1 MKKIVL
7 LLSIGLLLF
16 SCGPQENPD
25 PDTVIITQN
34 GITLEIPAGAFEND
48 GEIFMGKTGDE
59 PTSVPN
65 PDLTVVGEPF
75 TLKLPVDTLL
85 APITLSFPLPEES
98 LTVNNGVF
106 LLYNGTSYC
115 PFAYEIVDGKVVVTI
130 DTINWGKVSTKA
142 SISENIA
149 IFINDLVHID
159 NESLVGLNECYVI
172 NDKVYYR
179 SPSTIGSSSRVLLF
193 VHGLI
198 GDPTG
203 WEGYIK
209 KINLEPYMLSYTDIW
224 TYGYHSG
231 QNISSIG
238 EDLYDLLYEYTKWVN
253 PTIHIVAHSMG
264 GLVSRSMIENSGGA
278 EIVDKLITLG
288 TPHQGSSIAV
298 IRHIINRLVSD
309 DIENED
315 VNSLIHTYYSNM
327 QSANDLDPTSRFI
340 FQMGRLEQP
349 PINCPYYTIAAK
361 ISVGINAFDWN
372 FFSIPHDGLVSV
384 NSAKGVN
391 GGIAPSY
398 DVSIPYWLAHMKMR
412 TFDDENSNINSA
424 NEELYAQVKEFLLK
438 NEQEVTTP
446 SVTSGDVTNI
456 TTTTASCSGNVTSD
470 GGSSVTARGVCWST
484 SQNPTTSNSKTT
496 NGTGLGTY
504 TSHITGLS
512 PNTTY
517 YVRAYATN
525 SEGTAYGEQRTF
537 KTLTASDIEYGSFTD
552 SRDGNV
558 YKTVTIG
565 EQVWMAENLAYLP
578 SVVGPATGSE
588 DDGHET
594 DPYYYV
600 YGYDGTDVTEAKAY
614 EHTPCDNDEY
624 SPGGAPIKVYETYGV
639 LYNVNA
645 AMAGASS
652 TNSNPSGVQG
662 ICPDGWHLPSN
673 AEWTQLK
680 EYLIANGY
688 NYDGTTTGNQIAIS
702 MASATGWAASTNEGA
717 IGNDNTAYDAYRNKS
732 GFTALPGGCRSD
744 YYQTFMNVG
753 ISGYWRHT
761 REQGHVTSLPR
772 GLTYDNS
779 FFAFMNSWS
788 TDGLSVRCVRD

>member
-7 LLSIGLLLF
+7 LLSMGLLLF

-115 PFAYEIVDGKVVVTI
+115 PYAYEIVDGKVVVTI

-159 NESLVGLNECYVI
+159 NESLVGLNKCYVV
-172 NDKVYYR
+172 NDKVYYT

-298 IRHIINRLVSD
+298 IRHIINRLVGD

-384 NSAKGVN
+384 NSAKGVI

-424 NEELYAQVKEFLLK
+424 NEELYTQVVTFLKQGPLT
-438 NEQEVTTP
+438 VSTGW
-446 SVTSGDVTNI
+446 VFDI
-456 TTTTASCSGNVTSD
+456 TTTTASCTGNVTSD
-470 GGSSVTARGVCWST
+470 GGAAIIASGVCWST

-496 NGTGLGTY
+496 NGTGLGTF
-504 TSHITGLS
+504 TSNISGLS

-525 SEGTAYGEQRTF
+525 ANGTAYGEQRTF
-537 KTLTASDIEYGSFTD
+537 KTQQEQDPGDGSFTD

-565 EQVWMAENLAYLP
+565 DQLWMAENLAYLP
-578 SVVGPATGSE
+578 AVSPSSEGGGGGGGMGEYSPPSGDLLKAGPSAAASDTE
-588 DDGHET
+588 
-594 DPYYYV
+594 PRYYV
-600 YGYDGTDVTEAKAY
+600 YEYSGTNVEYAKATTNY
-614 EHTPCDNDEY
+614 Q
-624 SPGGAPIKVYETYGV
+624 TYGV
-639 LYNVNA
+639 LYNWPA
-645 AMAGASS
+645 AMTAC
-652 TNSNPSGVQG
+652 PS
-662 ICPDGWHLPSN
+662 GWHLPSDE
-673 AEWTQLK
+673 EWTQL
-680 EYLIANGY
+680 ETYLANNGH
-688 NYDGTTTGNQIAIS
+688 NYDGSVGGDNFRDKIAIS
-702 MASATGWAASTNEGA
+702 LASATGWDADPENYPGA
-717 IGNDNTAYDAYRNKS
+717 IGNTNPAYDAYRNKS
-732 GFTALPGGCRSD
+732 GFSALPGGYRNLLGGFN
-744 YYQTFMNVG
+744 TIG
-753 ISGYWRHT
+753 ILGYWWSSAENYTNNAWYRNLYSNYSGVY
-761 REQGHVTSLPR
+761 R
-772 GLTYDNS
+772 YDTNKD
-779 FFAFMNSWS
+779 F
-788 TDGLSVRCVRD
+788 GLSVRCLRD